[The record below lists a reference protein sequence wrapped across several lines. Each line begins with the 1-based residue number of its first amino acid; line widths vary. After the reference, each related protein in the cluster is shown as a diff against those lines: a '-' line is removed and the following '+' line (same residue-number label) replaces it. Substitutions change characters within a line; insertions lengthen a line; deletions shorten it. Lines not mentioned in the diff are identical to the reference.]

1 MPLVL
6 YNANQRGQSRQVG
19 RNLFGENM
27 GRHVLPGRLLDRS
40 LLRKLKS
47 DTLGRKSSPLLRIIP
62 LLPEHMWVPTKRSRR
77 NAAAIRIQVL

>member
-40 LLRKLKS
+40 FLRKLKS
-47 DTLGRKSSPLLRIIP
+47 DTLGRKSSPPPSHHPIAPRAY
-62 LLPEHMWVPTKRSRR
+62 VGTDQAK
-77 NAAAIRIQVL
+77 